1 MIDLHCHL
9 LPGVDDG
16 PRTLD
21 ETMALARLAVD
32 NGIRHMKA
40 TPHFL
45 AITRKSTWERIHAIV
60 DEVRAELATRAIPLE
75 ISLAAEVRI
84 CGELVSLIPA
94 GQVPFIGQWEGRPVL
109 LLEFPHTSQLPFGSD
124 KLIRWLIAQGITP
137 MIAHPERNKTF
148 QREPE
153 TLESL
158 RRAGCLLQV
167 TSGAFI
173 GQFGPEAE
181 RVALALLDAGHI
193 TIVATD
199 AHDSTERPPNLRAGF
214 EVMARVAGEAT
225 AVRLTAETPAAILGA

>member
-16 PRTLD
+16 PRNLD
-21 ETMALARLAVD
+21 ESMSLARMAVE

-45 AITRKSTWERIHAIV
+45 AITRKSTWDRIHEIV
-60 DEVRAELATRAIPLE
+60 DEVRTELALQSIPLE

-94 GQVPFIGQWEGRPVL
+94 GQVPFIGRWEGRPVL
-109 LLEFPHTSQLPFGSD
+109 LLEFPHTSQLPFGSE
-124 KLIRWLIAQGITP
+124 KLVRWVIGQGIVP

-153 TLESL
+153 TLELL
-158 RRAGCLLQV
+158 RRVGCLIQV
-167 TSGAFI
+167 TSGSFL

-181 RVALALLDAGHI
+181 RRALALLESDHI

-199 AHDSTERPPNLRAGF
+199 AHDSIERPPNLRAGF
-214 EVMARVAGEAT
+214 DVIARTAGEAT
-225 AVRLTAETPAAILGA
+225 AMRLTAETPAAILEM